1 MAIGI
6 GLRQVKEALERKASL
21 VQHEFIQLSEQLE
34 DLNRKISDA
43 DKDEEKKAIREQQ
56 QALRVE
62 QQHIAVEVNRWRKLA
77 SEVSQQPGTSSLKS
91 YLKELLELNEEVV
104 TPAVQN
110 ALFLLDTPPDE
121 RGFPEEQS
129 ILPQHTPV
137 GRLLERARSEYDL
150 RVSEPGVRMREAV
163 AFANRAGM
171 AQDED
176 IIAEIAEA
184 MDDPDPLAREL
195 AIFTTIQL
203 YRFRAMR
210 LADLEQAHIAVQHL
224 TQIQHPNVV
233 PVLIEILEQPRV
245 GYLQEAGEPKNTDNG
260 RSRMV
265 ALLKL
270 VEWHTAEAQ
279 LALRKLKYD
288 RDPHIVKAAQRA
300 LEIFSEQWTGE
311 FPSQKNPPD
320 TGE

>member
-21 VQHEFIQLSEQLE
+21 VQHEFIQLSEQME
-34 DLNRKISDA
+34 DLGRKIADA
-43 DKDEEKKAIREQQ
+43 EEDEKKAIREQQ
-56 QALRVE
+56 QALRIE
-62 QQHIAVEVNRWRKLA
+62 QQHIAVDVNRWRKRA
-77 SEVSQQPGTSSLKS
+77 REVTQQPGTSSLKS
-91 YLKELLELNEEVV
+91 YLKELLEFNEDVV

-110 ALFLLDTPPDE
+110 ALTLLDTPPDE
-121 RGFPEEQS
+121 RGFAEEQT
-129 ILPQHTPV
+129 ILPQQTPV
-137 GRLLERARSEYDL
+137 GRLLERARSEYDM
-150 RVSEPGVRMREAV
+150 RVSDPGIRMREAV

-195 AIFTTIQL
+195 AILTTIQL

-224 TQIQHPNVV
+224 AQIQHPTVV

-245 GYLQEAGEPKNTDNG
+245 GYLEEAGESKQTDNG

-300 LEIFSEQWTGE
+300 LELFSAQWTGE
-311 FPSQKNPPD
+311 FPSQKKTPD

>member
-1 MAIGI
+1 VAVGI

-21 VQHEFIQLSEQLE
+21 VQHEFIKLSEQLDELGRRITDAEE
-34 DLNRKISDA
+34 D
-43 DKDEEKKAIREQQ
+43 EKKAIREQQ
-56 QALRVE
+56 QAMRVE
-62 QQHIAVEVNRWRKLA
+62 QKHIADDVNRWRTRA
-77 SEVSQQPGTSSLKS
+77 REVTQQPGTSSLKS
-91 YLKELLELNEEVV
+91 YLNELLEFNEELV

-110 ALFLLDTPPDE
+110 SLILLDTPPDE
-121 RGFPEEQS
+121 RSFPEERS
-129 ILPQHTPV
+129 ILPQQSPV
-137 GRLLERARSEYDL
+137 GRLLERARSDYDL
-150 RVSEPGVRMREAV
+150 RVSDSGIRMREAV

-176 IIAEIAEA
+176 IIAEVAEA

-195 AIFTTIQL
+195 AILTTIQL
-203 YRFRAMR
+203 YRFRALR
-210 LADLEQAHIAVQHL
+210 LADLEQAHIAVQYL
-224 TQIQHPNVV
+224 TQIQHPATV

-245 GYLQEAGEPKNTDNG
+245 GYLQEAGESKPTDNG

-279 LALRKLKYD
+279 LTLRKLKYD

-300 LEIFSEQWTGE
+300 LELFSEQWNGE
-311 FPSQKNPPD
+311 FPGQKSTPD